1 MLVFYGEKHKQR
13 KMIKIFNLLKII
25 SQTRQILDLVGFI
38 LSKEYENYYKKEKIL
53 LKTVKLSIDIVSL
66 A

>member
-25 SQTRQILDLVGFI
+25 SKTRQILDLVGFI
-38 LSKEYENYYKKEKIL
+38 LSKEYENYYKKEKNL

-66 A
+66 T